1 MRRRQVRGR
10 GDARRSTARWR
21 ALTGRVLVNGEIWAQ
36 DSSASPLHDLGAA
49 VAYAARG
56 ESLGPGKVLSSGT
69 LPGCC
74 GLEMRR
80 SPSGR
85 RGSPRARLGGIGKG
99 LARQLHRRGRT
110 VYATGL

>member
-1 MRRRQVRGR
+1 MSSKAFAG
-10 GDARRSTARWR
+10 ARSAVVVTA
-21 ALTGRVLVNGEIWAQ
+21 
-36 DSSASPLHDLGAA
+36 GAA

-56 ESLGPGKVLSSGT
+56 ESPGPGEVLSSGT

-80 SPSGR
+80 SQR
-85 RGSPRARLGGIGKG
+85 VA
-99 LARQLHRRGRT
+99 ACGRT